1 MRLLEKSINIILI
14 FLLVISLCS
23 ICYCS
28 YDWHD
33 RLDNVTSQGAD
44 ENITD
49 SFTNVAKSV
58 ITITQVIGVGVAVIM
73 LIVLGMKYMTASV
86 GERAEIKKH
95 LVIYVVGAVVL
106 FAASGILEI
115 IKRFS
120 DMVNEE

>member
-1 MRLLEKSINIILI
+1 MRLLEKSVNIFFI

-23 ICYCS
+23 ICYCK
-28 YDWHD
+28 YDWKNT
-33 RLDNVTSQGAD
+33 LTTTTSQTAD
-44 ENITD
+44 ENITN
-49 SFTNVAKSV
+49 SFTDVAKSV

-73 LIVLGMKYMTASV
+73 LIVLGMKYMTAAV

-95 LVIYVVGAVVL
+95 LGIYVVGAVVL

>member
-1 MRLLEKSINIILI
+1 MRLLEKCINIILV
-14 FLLVISLCS
+14 FLIVAS
-23 ICYCS
+23 ICNICDCA
-28 YDWHD
+28 YDPKQE
-33 RLDNVTSQGAD
+33 LETLTSQPGDAD
-44 ENITD
+44 IAKDFTD
-49 SFTNVAKSV
+49 VAKSI

-95 LVIYVVGAVVL
+95 MVVYVVGAVVL

-120 DMVNEE
+120 DMVNE